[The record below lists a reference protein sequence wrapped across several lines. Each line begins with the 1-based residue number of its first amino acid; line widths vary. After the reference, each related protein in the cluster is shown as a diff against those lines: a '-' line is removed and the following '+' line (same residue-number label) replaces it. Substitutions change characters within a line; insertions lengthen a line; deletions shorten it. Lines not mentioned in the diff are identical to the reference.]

1 MKRYQLDLDVGF
13 SRSPLVG
20 TAGALARNVANSQV
34 LKAVRP
40 SKGCGGARGPIK
52 KVRVTFGLK

>member
-20 TAGALARNVANSQV
+20 TAGALARNVANKSSFESCATFQR
-34 LKAVRP
+34 VRGRP
-40 SKGCGGARGPIK
+40 RSH
-52 KVRVTFGLK
+52 